1 MLDKSA
7 HRTVQSFI
15 ETLVEKFHLPTQHF
29 KEQGY
34 LIKELTQE
42 RVKFVH
48 EILKDDQL
56 ALLSHYIVK
65 NYKQPS
71 END

>member
-15 ETLVEKFHLPTQHF
+15 ETLVEKFHLPIHHF

-42 RVKFVH
+42 KVKFVH

-65 NYKQPS
+65 NYK
-71 END
+71 